1 MHRHTA
7 RTDSGRHP
15 NRPQAFT
22 AGPVPPMF
30 WAAGGMISTAG
41 DLNRFFGALL
51 GGRILP
57 PDRQRDMFTTV
68 PTRDWISDAAYGL
81 GVSSV
86 RLPCGETVW
95 GMGGALFGS
104 WSYAYG
110 ARDGRQMVTTNV
122 NGDWSDGGWD
132 DPIGIFTDLLEAITS
147 PRP

>member
-1 MHRHTA
+1 
-7 RTDSGRHP
+7 
-15 NRPQAFT
+15 
-22 AGPVPPMF
+22 MF

-57 PDRQRDMFTTV
+57 LDQQRDMFTTV
-68 PTRDWISDAAYGL
+68 PTRNWISNAAYGL

-110 ARDGRQMVTTNV
+110 ARDGEQMVTTNV
-122 NGDWSDGGWD
+122 NGDWSNGGWD
-132 DPIGIFTDLLEAITS
+132 DPIGIFTDLLEAKFCRRSDT
-147 PRP
+147 